1 MSPTARP
8 RILADILLGASLLM
22 VENVG
27 LAVQQSEQQL
37 PDRELPGPLVVPD
50 QPLSS
55 PGRGEKLT
63 LEQRADIFMA
73 RKSYADA
80 VDYFQR
86 ALNEKRRRDPG
97 LWNKLGIAY
106 QQMQN
111 TSAARRAY
119 KESIRL
125 DKNFAEAW
133 NNLGTTYYLENRWKK
148 SLKYYR
154 EALKLNPN
162 SASFHIN
169 LGTSYY
175 NLKKV
180 PEAIE
185 EYRTA
190 LTLNPAILTEHSTLG
205 TTISAR
211 AADAKF
217 YFYMAKVFAALGRAD
232 EAVRYLRRA
241 FEDGFNDFKLL
252 DGDAD
257 FKKLS
262 ELPAYVELR
271 ANPPKPIRE

>member
-1 MSPTARP
+1 
-8 RILADILLGASLLM
+8 M
-22 VENVG
+22 VANVG
-27 LAVQQSEQQL
+27 LAVQQTGQEL

-50 QPLSS
+50 KPLSS
-55 PGRGEKLT
+55 AGRGEQLT

-86 ALNEKRRRDPG
+86 ALDEKGRRDPS

-125 DKNFAEAW
+125 DKDFAEAW
-133 NNLGTTYYLENRWKK
+133 NNLGTTYYLENKWKK

-169 LGTSYY
+169 LGTSFY

-190 LTLNPAILTEHSTLG
+190 LTLDPTILTEHSTVG

-211 AADAKF
+211 TADAKF
-217 YFYMAKVFAALGRAD
+217 YFYMAKVFAALARA
-232 EAVRYLRRA
+232 EESVRYLRRA

-257 FKKLS
+257 LKKLS
-262 ELPAYVELR
+262 GLPAYVELR